1 MSKDNDMDTKFEW
14 KKEYSFII
22 LLNAIYI
29 LVFYLIMILN
39 T

>member
-1 MSKDNDMDTKFEW
+1 MSKDNMNTKYEW
-14 KKEYSFII
+14 KREYSIVI

-39 T
+39 N

>member
-1 MSKDNDMDTKFEW
+1 MSKDNMNTKIEW
-14 KKEYSFII
+14 KKEYTVVV

-39 T
+39 N